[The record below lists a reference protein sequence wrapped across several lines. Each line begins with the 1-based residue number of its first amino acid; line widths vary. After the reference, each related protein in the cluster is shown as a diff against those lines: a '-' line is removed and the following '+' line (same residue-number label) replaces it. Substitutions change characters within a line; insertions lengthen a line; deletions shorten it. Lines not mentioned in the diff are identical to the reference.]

1 MGAVIAA
8 LTEALGSDV
17 VLTGADIA
25 ERAPWS
31 GNGEGDSAPAV
42 IKPRTSEQVATA
54 LRICHQHRQ
63 PIVPQGGLTGLV
75 KATVTNARTLAL
87 SLERLNSTE
96 EIDPVNRTM
105 TVQASVPL
113 QTVHERAEADGMMF
127 PLDLGARGSATVGG
141 NIATNAGG
149 NRVIR
154 YGMMRENLLGLEAV
168 LADGTVVSTMHPM
181 IKNNTGYDLKQL
193 FVGSEGT
200 LGIVTRA
207 ILRLRQAPRSQNVA
221 FVAVPDFDRLTTLL
235 AHVDA
240 GLGGQLSA
248 FEVLWKDF
256 YDLVT
261 TEPATNRRPFDAE
274 TPYYVLIESLGSD
287 QASDEARFE
296 QVLVAAFEDVII
308 ADAAIAKSQ
317 AERDSLWAMRDDVG
331 QVGRNAPIQTFD
343 VSLAIGDIEAYVD
356 EVNARLGERWPA
368 YTNMVFGHLGDG
380 NVHVIVGVGDRSP
393 EARHAV
399 EEIVY
404 GCLRSR
410 GGSIS
415 AEHGIGTEK
424 QPWLSVS
431 RDATEIALMATL
443 KQALDPLGLL
453 NPGKV
458 IPA

>member
-1 MGAVIAA
+1 MSAVIEALVAA
-8 LTEALGSDV
+8 LGTDV

-42 IKPRTSEQVATA
+42 IKPRTPEQVATA
-54 LRICHQHRQ
+54 LRICHAHRQ
-63 PIVPQGGLTGLV
+63 AIVPQGGLTGLV
-75 KATVTNARTLAL
+75 KATVTNAHTLAL
-87 SLERLNSTE
+87 SLERLTAIE
-96 EIDPVNRTM
+96 AVDPVNRTM
-105 TVQASVPL
+105 TVQAGVPL
-113 QTVHERAEADGMMF
+113 QTVQERAETEDMMF

-154 YGMMRENLLGLEAV
+154 YGMMRDNVLGLEAV
-168 LADGTVVSTMHPM
+168 LADGSVVSSMHPM

-193 FVGSEGT
+193 FIGSEGT
-200 LGIVTRA
+200 LGLVTRA

-221 FVAVPDFDRLTTLL
+221 FVAVPDFACLTALL

-248 FEVLWKDF
+248 FEVLWRDF
-256 YDLVT
+256 YELVT
-261 TEPATNRRPFDAE
+261 TEPAKNRRPFDAI
-274 TPYYVLIESLGSD
+274 TPYYVLIEALGSD
-287 QASDEARFE
+287 QQADEARFE
-296 QVLVAAFEDVII
+296 QVLVAAFEDGTI

-317 AERDSLWAMRDDVG
+317 AERDALWAMRDDVG

-343 VSLAIGDIEAYVD
+343 VSLAIGDVEDYVT
-356 EVNARLGERWPA
+356 EVNARLGKRWPT

-380 NVHVIVGVGDRSP
+380 NVHVIVGVGDGSA

-404 GCLRSR
+404 GCLVPH

-424 QPWLSVS
+424 QPWLAVS
-431 RDATEIALMATL
+431 RSEPELALMAAL

-453 NPGKV
+453 NPGK
-458 IPA
+458 ILPA